1 MFKKAM
7 VVTLPLVMALCLTAC
22 PGGNALPSVEEI
34 LEKTNQAME
43 GVTSL
48 SCDID
53 LDMYMIATTGTEDI
67 KEMNEVSAELALSG
81 VIDMENRQL
90 QMEMDIGYG
99 YTDLLRSSTESSISV
114 NMGMALYL
122 LNDVAYIMMD
132 DPLAGESWMKYEIP
146 ADEMQQVEDILDE
159 NLTPAG
165 MQELLMDVSQVIV
178 EGTEKI
184 KGVDCYVLR
193 ITLDEIKLWQR
204 IKQEAQA
211 MGEEIPEG
219 ADIGALLEIIQGIS
233 IRQWVARDTYHIAG
247 IQVVLDIEMD
257 AEDMGYIDEVGS
269 IKIDAIFDA
278 LFYDYNQPVSIVLP
292 AGAEEAI
299 EESTLQGI
307 VQEANTESDDVEIA
321 VLAAMVDNDVYE
333 LTTGGTVGPGRTSS
347 VYAADGTTELV
358 ITPYLYSYLEA
369 TYTLDEYGCI
379 IAAVTVTG
387 GRWDGL
393 TYVVYDGWVN

>member
-269 IKIDAIFDA
+269 IKIDAILDA

>member
-233 IRQWVARDTYHIAG
+233 IRQWIARDTYHIAG

-269 IKIDAIFDA
+269 IKIDAILDA

-292 AGAEEAI
+292 AGTEEAI

>member
-233 IRQWVARDTYHIAG
+233 IRQWIARDTYHIAG

-269 IKIDAIFDA
+269 IKIDAILDA